1 MKLFLIILLLLVPAL
16 LLMSV
21 RLLVGRSFVK
31 FHVDQNKELRK
42 QGIHCVQSQDA
53 AARVTNRKRVK
64 ENKQ

>member
-1 MKLFLIILLLLVPAL
+1 MPAL